1 MFEKE
6 IKAIEEEIRKTPYNK
21 ATQKHIG
28 MLKAKLARLKEAA
41 EKEKT
46 KSMGKAGLGFGLKKS
61 GDATVLL
68 IGLPSVGKST
78 LLNKITNAES
88 KVADYEFTTLKVI
101 PGMMEYKG
109 AKIQILD
116 VPGIVGGASK
126 GKGRGKEI
134 LSMARAADLI
144 CLMLDATKDYNI
156 QLKVIKQEL
165 YDAGFRLGEKLPD
178 VKIYKE
184 MRGGLKI
191 SSTVKLKKI
200 DEETIK
206 EILKEFRI
214 LNGEIII
221 REDITP
227 DQLID
232 VLLGNR
238 VYVPFTV
245 IVNKTDLL
253 KNPPKRPMDTDEMI
267 FISAK
272 DGKNIEKLKEMMWKK
287 LNLMRLYM
295 KKIGKEPDM
304 NEPLIIKNGSTVKD
318 VCIKLHKEFL
328 ENFDYARIW
337 GKSAKFPGQNVGLE
351 HKLNDE
357 DIVEIHLK

>member
-6 IKAIEEEIRKTPYNK
+6 IKAIEEEIRNTPYNK

-41 EKEKT
+41 EREKT
-46 KSMGKAGLGFGLKKS
+46 KSSKGGKGFGLKKS

-78 LLNKITNAES
+78 LLNRITNAES
-88 KVADYEFTTLKVI
+88 KVADYEFTTLTVV
-101 PGMMEYKG
+101 PGIMEYKG
-109 AKIQILD
+109 AKIQIFD
-116 VPGIVGGASK
+116 VPGIITGASK
-126 GKGRGKEI
+126 GRGRGKEI
-134 LSMARAADLI
+134 LSIARAADLI
-144 CLMLDATKDYNI
+144 CLMLDVTKNYNT
-156 QLKVIKQEL
+156 QLKIIKQEL
-165 YDAGFRLGEKLPD
+165 YDAGFRLGEKPPD

-184 MRGGLKI
+184 MRGGLKV

-200 DEETIK
+200 NEETIR

-232 VLLGNR
+232 VLVGNR
-238 VYVPFTV
+238 VYVPFLV
-245 IVNKTDLL
+245 IVNKIDLL
-253 KNPPKRPMDTDEMI
+253 ENSSNLKDAEDMI

-272 DGKNIEKLKEMMWKK
+272 DGKNIEKLKETIWKK

-304 NEPLIIKNGSTVKD
+304 NEPLIIKKGSTVKD
-318 VCIKLHKEFL
+318 VCIRLHKEFL